1 MNDSIVPKIDTLLV
15 SHEAENALVSTSSN
29 WLIYLLIGVIIVL
42 LLILFFIISNMK
54 MKHSKEYQAKQRIL
68 REEQI
73 DWNNTMYVFKAQE
86 LYNQLKVVCHPDRFT
101 NPQLNSIATDL
112 FQKITKNKT
121 NYKELQKLKEEA
133 IDKLNINL

>member
-42 LLILFFIISNMK
+42 LLILFFIISNIK

-68 REEQI
+68 RKDQI

-101 NPQLNSIATDL
+101 DSQLNSVATDL
-112 FQKITKNKT
+112 FQRITKNKT
-121 NYKELQKLKEEA
+121 NYKELLKLQEEA